1 MLDAGAEEFRQKARR
16 QGPRRRRAV
25 ENEAHAAA
33 GVGDRL
39 ALHQAA
45 GIGNLDLRRAT
56 EIEDRG
62 VEQQPGQHLVV
73 LHRLRDVID
82 GEETIAGRIA
92 GGQFVGKR

>member
-1 MLDAGAEEFRQKARR
+1 
-16 QGPRRRRAV
+16 
-25 ENEAHAAA
+25 
-33 GVGDRL
+33 
-39 ALHQAA
+39 
-45 GIGNLDLRRAT
+45 LRRAT